1 MERLN
6 LGNSRLN
13 TWFFPFVMLVAI
25 ASVISPVLAVEGT
38 VTISYRGAGGYTIGD
53 TIIFD
58 GRDKVSN
65 TTLLKISGPGLPEAG
80 VPVFNLNGIP
90 GSGNTVPVNAD
101 GSWRLVWDSANVA
114 GVEKLMTVRYTITA
128 FDQSSPEKMAS
139 TSILLKKPGFYVN
152 PLPAAINTG
161 DYLQVS
167 GRAEQDVT
175 YVTIEIADS
184 EGRILHTFVS
194 PVSGTGSFS
203 YGFRAD
209 MPEGRYTIRISNP
222 ALKDSLTTVV
232 NVVLPTTSVPV
243 SATTIPV
250 PVETSPFLPVTTQE
264 QTSPV
269 ESGTPVTPS
278 VPVSSLTSVA
288 GLLISGLIVI
298 AYGNRKQ

>member
-1 MERLN
+1 MVRLN
-6 LGNSRLN
+6 LVNSRLN
-13 TWFFPFVMLVAI
+13 TWFFHFVMLVAI
-25 ASVISPVLAVEGT
+25 ACVIHPVLAAEGS

-58 GRDKVSN
+58 GRDTVSN

-80 VPVFNLNGIP
+80 VPVYDLNGIP

-101 GSWRLVWDSANVA
+101 GSWRFVWDSANVA
-114 GVEKLMTVRYTITA
+114 GVEKLMTVRYTVTA

-139 TSILLKKPGFYVN
+139 ISILLKKPGFYVN

-175 YVTIEIADS
+175 YVTIEILDS

-203 YGFRAD
+203 YGFRVD

-222 ALKDSLTTVV
+222 ALKDSLATVV

-243 SATTIPV
+243 STTTMPV
-250 PVETSPFLPVTTQE
+250 PAETSPVLPVTTQE

-269 ESGTPVTPS
+269 ESGTTVTPS
-278 VPVSSLTSVA
+278 VPLTSLTIVA

-298 AYGNRKQ
+298 TTGSRKQ